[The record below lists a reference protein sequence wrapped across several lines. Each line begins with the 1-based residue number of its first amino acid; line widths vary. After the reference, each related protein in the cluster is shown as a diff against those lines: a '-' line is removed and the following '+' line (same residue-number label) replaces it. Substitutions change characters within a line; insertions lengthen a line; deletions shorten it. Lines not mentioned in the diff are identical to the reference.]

1 MNRFEDIQTF
11 IKVVEA
17 QGFTQAAQ
25 ELGVSKSVVSRRISE
40 LEDRLGARLL
50 NRTTRRLSPTELGQA
65 FYERCTRIATDMED
79 AEAAVMNLQ
88 TAPRGTLRLTAPAS
102 LGRGYLAQNLTSFMS
117 EYPDI
122 LVDVLLS
129 DRVVDLVEEGLDV
142 AIRVGQL
149 RDSSLVA
156 RKLGQSTVV
165 VVASPNYL
173 QRRGTPRDAQD
184 LAEHDCLVYTGNGIG
199 ELWRYDGPDGQRG
212 VRVKPRM
219 LSNDGELLCGAAI
232 CGHGLTFLPSFL
244 VADAVRAG
252 LLRVVLSDIMR
263 NELGIYAIYPQSR
276 HLTPKVRALVDFL
289 RKSFGSEAPWESIL
303 HD

>member
-11 IKVVEA
+11 VKVVEA
-17 QGFTQAAQ
+17 QGFTQAAR
-25 ELGVSKSVVSRRISE
+25 ELGVSKSVVSRRIGD

-65 FYERCTRIATDMED
+65 FYDRCARIAADVEE
-79 AEAAVMNLQ
+79 AEAAVANLQ

-102 LGRGYLAQNLTSFMS
+102 LGRGYLAQNLTQFMS
-117 EYPDI
+117 LYPDI

-156 RKLGQSTVV
+156 RKLGQTTVV
-165 VVASPNYL
+165 VVGSPAYL
-173 QRRGTPRDAQD
+173 DRYGTPTELGH
-184 LAEHDCLVYTGNGIG
+184 LAEHDCLVYTGTGPS
-199 ELWRYDGPDGQRG
+199 EAWRYAGPDGPRA
-212 VRVKPRM
+212 VRVRARM
-219 LSNDGELLCGAAI
+219 LSNDGQLLCEAAV

-244 VADAVRAG
+244 VAEAVRDG
-252 LLRVVLSDIMR
+252 HLRVVLKDTVQ
-263 NELGIYAIYPQSR
+263 NPLGIYAIYPHSR

-289 RKSFGSEAPWESIL
+289 RQSFGTEPPWERIL